1 MSALNGGRLGLR
13 SLSDKRACATPT
25 CVLKKID
32 ENPKPVTA
40 RWSTFIIRPVHKH
53 GPANNEVARD
63 KTPEPTV
70 LAVIAIVAHHKI
82 LVLRNDYLFAIT
94 SHPEHVV
101 REVIITSTWLVIHI
115 VLLVGLTRR
124 DVLYFKRA
132 FTIVIFSFDFL
143 FGQN

>member
-1 MSALNGGRLGLR
+1 MSALNVGRLHLGT
-13 SLSDKRACATPT
+13 LSNKRACATPT
-25 CVLKKID
+25 CVLKEID

-53 GPANNEVARD
+53 GPANHEVARD

-82 LVLRNDYLFAIT
+82 LVLRDYDIFAVT
-94 SHPEHVV
+94 SHSKYVV
-101 REVIITSTWLVIHI
+101 REVIIISTCLVIHI

-124 DVLYFKRA
+124 DIFDFKRVSPV
-132 FTIVIFSFDFL
+132 VINSLDLVFR
-143 FGQN
+143 